1 MNKKKGVDRFIVDV
15 HKDQRVTENHFTDGV
30 HTSGFLM
37 LFEKAKRIKEF
48 QTAQDRKRF
57 SGIY

>member
-15 HKDQRVTENHFTDGV
+15 HKDQSVTENHFTDRV

-57 SGIY
+57 SEIY